1 MPPKMPPKTPSY
13 RIILADDHPMFR
25 EGIKRI
31 INDVSHLS
39 VVGEV
44 GDGPGVMN
52 LLGESLPDMLILDL
66 TMPGMHGTEVTKE
79 IKKRYPQVKVLILTM
94 HKSKEHLSQV
104 IMAGADGYLLKE
116 NAFGDLISAIETIRQ
131 GGSYISSL
139 LSTQMID
146 FFRQK
151 ARSEP
156 DDVLSIREK
165 EVLTL
170 LAGGKTSKEI
180 ANHLSLSAATV
191 HAHLGKIK
199 KKLDIKNNAELIRY
213 GLQKG
218 YSIED

>member
-1 MPPKMPPKTPSY
+1 MPPKTPPY
-13 RIILADDHPMFR
+13 RIILADDHPLFR

-31 INDVSHLS
+31 IEDVPHLR

-44 GDGPGVMN
+44 GGGADA
-52 LLGESLPDMLILDL
+52 LDILRESRPDMMILDL

-79 IKKRYPQVKVLILTM
+79 IKNRYPQVKVLILTM
-94 HKSKEHLSQV
+94 HKSKEHLSRG

-139 LSTQMID
+139 LSTQMMG

-156 DDVLSIREK
+156 EDVLSSREK
-165 EVLTL
+165 EVLSL
-170 LAGGKTSKEI
+170 LVTGKSSKEI
-180 ANHLSLSAATV
+180 AKHLSISAATV

-199 KKLDIKNNAELIRY
+199 KKLDIKNNAELIKY

-218 YSIED
+218 YSLED

>member
-1 MPPKMPPKTPSY
+1 
-13 RIILADDHPMFR
+13 MFR
-25 EGIKRI
+25 EGVKRI
-31 INDVSHLS
+31 IDDVPYLK

-44 GDGPGVMN
+44 GDGAEVLNILP
-52 LLGESLPDMLILDL
+52 ESLPDMVILDL

-94 HKSKEHLSQV
+94 HKSKEHLSRV

-146 FFRQK
+146 FFRHK
-151 ARSEP
+151 IRSEP
-156 DDVLSIREK
+156 EDLLSNREK
-165 EVLTL
+165 EVLSL
-170 LAGGKTSKEI
+170 LVEGKSSKEI
-180 ANHLSLSAATV
+180 AKHLSLSAATV

-199 KKLDIKNNAELIRY
+199 KKLDIRNNAELIRY

-218 YSIED
+218 FVLED

>member
-1 MPPKMPPKTPSY
+1 MPPKTPPY

-31 INDVSHLS
+31 IDDVPHLKA
-39 VVGEV
+39 VGEV
-44 GDGPGVMN
+44 GDGAEVLNM
-52 LLGESLPDMLILDL
+52 LRESLPDMVILDL

-79 IKKRYPQVKVLILTM
+79 IKNRYPQVKVLILTM
-94 HKSKEHLSQV
+94 HKSKEHLSRG

-139 LSTQMID
+139 LSAQMID

-156 DDVLSIREK
+156 EDVLSSREK
-165 EVLTL
+165 EVLSL
-170 LAGGKTSKEI
+170 LVAGKSSKDI
-180 ANHLSLSAATV
+180 AKYLSLSAATV

-199 KKLDIKNNAELIRY
+199 KKLDIKNNAELIKY

-218 YSIED
+218 YSLED

>member
-1 MPPKMPPKTPSY
+1 MTSKAPSY

-25 EGIKRI
+25 EGVKRI
-31 INDVSHLS
+31 INDMPHLK

-44 GDGPGVMN
+44 GDGLE
-52 LLGESLPDMLILDL
+52 LLNILSKSLPDMVILDL

-79 IKKRYPQVKVLILTM
+79 IKEHYPQVKVLILTM
-94 HKSKEHLSQV
+94 HKSKEHLSRV

-116 NAFGDLISAIETIRQ
+116 NAFGDLISAIETIRN

-151 ARSEP
+151 AHAEP
-156 DDVLSIREK
+156 EDVLSAREK

-170 LAGGKTSKEI
+170 LVAGKSSKEI
-180 ANHLSLSAATV
+180 AEYLSLSAATV

-199 KKLDIKNNAELIRY
+199 KKLAIKNNAELIRY

-218 YSIED
+218 YVLEE